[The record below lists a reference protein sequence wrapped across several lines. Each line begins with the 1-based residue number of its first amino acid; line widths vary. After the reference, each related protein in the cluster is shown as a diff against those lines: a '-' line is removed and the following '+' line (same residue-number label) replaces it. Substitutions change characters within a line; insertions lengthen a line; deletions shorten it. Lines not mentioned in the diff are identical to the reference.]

1 VEESLKVRLRI
12 EPLLVALITLGP
24 MAAAYW
30 LYYSGRGAELPL
42 LVNEE
47 RHIVSPPL
55 TLPPLPGTD
64 GEGHAVDDLWTAPV
78 WSLVYAR
85 MGACTDVCRD
95 ELVRLLQVHLSLGK
109 DQDRVRRVYLGTG
122 QGPGVE
128 DPALLVG
135 RLDGPGGQAL
145 LELLED
151 SDQAVPP
158 ATARLYVV
166 DPHGNLVVGYP
177 AEADQ
182 RGLRDDLERLLKVS
196 RIG

>member
-1 VEESLKVRLRI
+1 MRI
-12 EPLLVALITLGP
+12 EPVLVALITLVP

-30 LYYSGRGAELPL
+30 LYYSGRGDDLPR

-47 RHIVSPPL
+47 RHVLAPPI
-55 TLPPLPGTD
+55 TLPALSGTD
-64 GEGHAVDDLWTAPV
+64 AAGHAIENLWTAPV

-85 MGACTDVCRD
+85 RGPCTDVCRD
-95 ELVRLLQVHLSLGK
+95 DLIRLLQVHLSLGK

-122 QGPGVE
+122 EGPVP

-135 RLDGPGGQAL
+135 RLDGAGGQQLLDL
-145 LELLED
+145 LEKSGE
-151 SDQAVPP
+151 AVPP
-158 ATARLYVV
+158 SSARLYVV
-166 DPHGNLVVGYP
+166 DPHGNLVLGYP

-182 RGLRDDLERLLKVS
+182 RALRDDLERLLKVS